1 MITLLKK
8 DILIQKRIL
17 LFCLVYVLII
27 PLFFRNFEDKNLI
40 FSASIMIVTY
50 MLLTNAC
57 ALEEKN
63 KTEVLYN
70 SLPVSRTKIVAARY
84 LSLFLYSAVASVYYL
99 IISNLVT
106 LLHLPLKIYPAT
118 LEGFFGGLITVI
130 ILNSIYL
137 PVFFKMG
144 FVKSRYVNLFLFFGV
159 FFSITLVSQFA
170 KAITNPVFIKLISLF
185 KLPQGNLLITAGISA
200 LIMVISFFISCR
212 IYNKKEF

>member
-27 PLFFRNFEDKNLI
+27 PLFFRNFENKNLI

-70 SLPVSRTKIVAARY
+70 SLPISRVKIVAARY

-118 LEGFFGGLITVI
+118 FEGFLGGLITVI

-137 PVFFKMG
+137 PVFFKIG

-159 FFSITLVSQFA
+159 FFGITLVSQFA
-170 KAITNPVFIKLISLF
+170 KGITNPFFIKLISLF
-185 KLPQGNLLITAGISA
+185 KLPQGNLLITAGIAA
-200 LIMVISFFISCR
+200 LILVTSFFISCR
-212 IYNKKEF
+212 IYKKKEF